1 MGTTYLFKCNE
12 WQYETQVDGGLSG
25 GMFCRTATVSCQ
37 MCKQLFDVVFWASES
52 MDEPVSMEEEEPE
65 AFECPKGHP
74 AKRWDDPGTCPRCG
88 AIMLKERRSCS
99 GIEPYPISFPLDFA
113 KGLSIQ

>member
-1 MGTTYLFKCNE
+1 
-12 WQYETQVDGGLSG
+12 
-25 GMFCRTATVSCQ
+25 

-74 AKRWDDPGTCPRCG
+74 AKRWDDPGTLPQMRG
-88 AIMLKERRSCS
+88 YHAQGEEIMLW
-99 GIEPYPISFPLDFA
+99 D
-113 KGLSIQ
+113 